1 MTIELISPKNS
12 LGITRY
18 CKDFESIF
26 KSKGISVKFLQKPS
40 SPYSF
45 AHFHIGN
52 SGRELLTSAF
62 YHRRKAIITMHDVV
76 PRHPVLRFFTERLQ
90 LLFLRKH
97 KLVVH
102 SEYAKRLA
110 AELGYDQPIGVIP
123 MGPHPLNESLDINK
137 YIQIKM
143 KRTSHM
149 NTEGKKDEMILRL
162 CQPGVA
168 KKAKALPELIK
179 ALSKY
184 PQITLVIAGG
194 VKDKMTRNF
203 IQKFKGPNLVVLGY
217 CNDDTLNDEILKSDY
232 VTCFRTDSVGEANGP
247 LILSHYLGVP
257 VVGWSLGSI
266 PEYTLPGDRIFSEG
280 TSIEE
285 ILDILLHNNSLSKVK
300 PEFLRNRVLEYWDIT
315 FEKYKNMYFELGW
328 ISV

>member
-26 KSKGISVKFLQKPS
+26 KSKGINVKLLQKPS
-40 SPYSF
+40 SPDSF

-52 SGRELLTSAF
+52 SGRELLGFAF
-62 YHRRKAIITMHDVV
+62 RHREKAIVTMHDVV
-76 PRHPVLRFFTERLQ
+76 PRQPVLRFFTKHMQ
-90 LLFLRKH
+90 LFFLRKH

-110 AELGYDQPIGVIP
+110 TRIGYDKPIEVIP
-123 MGPHPLNESLDINK
+123 MGPHPLDSSLDVEK
-137 YIQIKM
+137 YISIKM
-143 KRTSHM
+143 ERAANFK
-149 NTEGKKDEMILRL
+149 TEEREKKTLLRL

-168 KKAKALPELIK
+168 KKAKALPELVK

-194 VKDKMTRNF
+194 VKDKKTRNF
-203 IQKFKGPNLVVLGY
+203 IQKFKGSNLIVLGY
-217 CNDDTLNDEILKSDY
+217 CNDDVLNDEILKSDY

-247 LILSHYLGVP
+247 LILSHYLGIP

-266 PEYTLPGDRIFSEG
+266 PEYALPGDRLFSEG

-285 ILDILLHNNSLSKVK
+285 ILGILLHDHTFPEVK
-300 PEFLRNRVLEYWDIT
+300 PEFLRNRVLEYWDTT

>member
-18 CKDFESIF
+18 CRDFESIF
-26 KSKGISVKFLQKPS
+26 KAKGINIKFLERPS
-40 SPYSF
+40 SPDSF
-45 AHFHIGN
+45 AHYHIGN

-62 YHRRKAIITMHDVV
+62 RHRKQAIITMHDVV
-76 PRHPVLRFFTERLQ
+76 PRQPILRFFTERIQ

-102 SEYAKRLA
+102 SEYAKSLA
-110 AELGYDQPIGVIP
+110 IRLGYNRPIDVLP
-123 MGPHPLNESLDINK
+123 MGPHPLNDSLDIEK
-137 YIQIKM
+137 YTPIKM
-143 KRTSHM
+143 ERASKLK
-149 NTEGKKDEMILRL
+149 TEGKEEKTILRL

-168 KKAKALPELIK
+168 KKAKALPELVK

-194 VKDKMTRNF
+194 VKDKKTRKF
-203 IQKFKGPNLVVLGY
+203 IQKYKGSNLIVLGY
-217 CNDDTLNDEILKSDY
+217 CNDDVLNDEILKADY

-257 VVGWSLGSI
+257 IVGWSLGSI
-266 PEYTLPGDRIFSEG
+266 PEYALPGDRIFPEG

-285 ILDILLHNNSLSKVK
+285 ILGLLLYTDTFQKVK
-300 PEFLRNRVLEYWDIT
+300 PELLRNRVLEYWDLT
-315 FEKYKNMYFELGW
+315 FEKYKKMYYDLGW
-328 ISV
+328 LSV